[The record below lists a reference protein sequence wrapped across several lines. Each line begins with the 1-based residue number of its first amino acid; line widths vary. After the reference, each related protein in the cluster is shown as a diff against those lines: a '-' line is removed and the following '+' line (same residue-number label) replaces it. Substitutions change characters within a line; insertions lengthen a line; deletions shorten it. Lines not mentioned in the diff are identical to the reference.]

1 MYAVDPKGQGL
12 KVNVLRSTAFRF
24 PAVAGEATRGGQS
37 PPPLDPGLAA
47 GAAPVSRVPSS
58 VPFTDGPLV
67 TALPCAGPSFH
78 RRPGGSSWF
87 TSLPQRS
94 LIAASTSKPRSK
106 SKE

>member
-1 MYAVDPKGQGL
+1 
-12 KVNVLRSTAFRF
+12 
-24 PAVAGEATRGGQS
+24 
-37 PPPLDPGLAA
+37 
-47 GAAPVSRVPSS
+47 

-94 LIAASTSKPRSK
+94 LIAASTSKPK
-106 SKE
+106 SKRLNKTKKAFCVWSV

>member
-1 MYAVDPKGQGL
+1 MAFTVNGQVKINVQVKGVSL
-12 KVNVLRSTAFRF
+12 SHVV
-24 PAVAGEATRGGQS
+24 GEATKGRQS
-37 PPPLDPGLAA
+37 PRPLESALAA
-47 GAAPVSRVPSS
+47 GAAPALRVPSS

-67 TALPCAGPSFH
+67 TGRPCPDTTFH